1 MLRWA
6 MVGDRAIGVG
16 PKGTRCGGP
25 ELRHAA
31 SAVLACAL
39 VVAVGGCAREAD
51 DALLSER
58 GAAGPSSEEVE
69 DIFEDAIAM
78 ASDVESA
85 ELSTSIR
92 FGSERFELVGAWST
106 DGIEAA
112 EHRRNDSVADV
123 PVRELHGS
131 VDHELAYDRASP
143 DERAAMDRV
152 LSFPVFTHFEADVGI
167 DAMGRDR
174 TLEYDIGSGDGTGV
188 WVWGNFTE
196 EEFAEIA
203 EALTAG

>member
-1 MLRWA
+1 MGRPGTAPCRLWSDGA
-6 MVGDRAIGVG
+6 RAWLSTD
-16 PKGTRCGGP
+16 GTDL
-25 ELRHAA
+25 E
-31 SAVLACAL
+31 AL
-39 VVAVGGCAREAD
+39 VPEGVEWLEVPRDDLAD
-51 DALLSER
+51 AGILHDPDRVWDLLLFLR
-58 GAAGPSSEEVE
+58 
-69 DIFEDAIAM
+69 
-78 ASDVESA
+78 
-85 ELSTSIR
+85 
-92 FGSERFELVGAWST
+92 
-106 DGIEAA
+106 GIEAA
-112 EHRRNDSVADV
+112 EHRRNDSVAGD

-167 DAMGRDR
+167 DAMGRVR
-174 TLEYDIGSGDGTGV
+174 TLEYDIGSGDGV